1 MDVSDRDTL
10 MEWYIKYGERGIECR
25 RLGDLD
31 QQFVILFYHD
41 WLEDVTPREF
51 SKYVLKIAPRGLEF
65 IKNG

>member
-1 MDVSDRDTL
+1 MSDRDAL
-10 MEWYIKYGERGIECR
+10 VEWYIKYGERGIECR

-31 QQFVILFYHD
+31 KRVVILFYHD
-41 WLEDVTPREF
+41 WLEDTAARDF